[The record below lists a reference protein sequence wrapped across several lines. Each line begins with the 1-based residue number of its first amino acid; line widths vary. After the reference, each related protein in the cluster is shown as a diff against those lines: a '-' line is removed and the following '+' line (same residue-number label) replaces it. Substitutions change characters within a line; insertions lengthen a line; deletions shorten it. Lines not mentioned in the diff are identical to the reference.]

1 MLTDTEKA
9 VLDFEGQ
16 HWRHAGTKEAAI
28 RVTFG
33 VSPTRYYQRLAA
45 LTDRAEAAAYAPA
58 VVRRVRATTRMR
70 VTERTHA

>member
-28 RVTFG
+28 RAAFD
-33 VSPTRYYQRLAA
+33 VSATRHYQRLAA
-45 LTDRAEAAAYAPA
+45 LLERPAAVAYAPA
-58 VVRRVRATTRMR
+58 TVRRLRAVRGARR
-70 VTERTHA
+70 

>member
-28 RVTFG
+28 AEQFG
-33 VSPTRYYQRLAA
+33 VTAMRHYQRLAV
-45 LTDRAEAAAYAPA
+45 LLEHPGAAAYAPTT
-58 VVRRVRATTRMR
+58 VRRLRGVRGARR
-70 VTERTHA
+70 